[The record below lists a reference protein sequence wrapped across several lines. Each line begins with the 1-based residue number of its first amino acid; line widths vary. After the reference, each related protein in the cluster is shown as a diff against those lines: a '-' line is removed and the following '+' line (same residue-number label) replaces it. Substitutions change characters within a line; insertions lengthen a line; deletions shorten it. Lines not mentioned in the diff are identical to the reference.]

1 MKTLTLL
8 VCVCALSAC
17 FSVSEGHKKPW
28 KTYHKKNIVRQRV
41 TYHQLPFHPK
51 PQPNWNILLQ
61 KHLLFN
67 PHRYQKPSHPIKRKP
82 MSKPKCPV
90 KTNTVVNSNT
100 AGATTQIPSLS
111 PTFTSNKI
119 TESPGVTSFVQ
130 NPTTI
135 TEDINTGSSS
145 ATTSPQPSTAPPDTT
160 AAPSSPAPPDTTA
173 APPTSSPAP
182 PDTTVAPSS
191 PAPPDTTAAP
201 PTSSLTTLAPEPSS
215 TPLETTAPP
224 NTTPNPS
231 PTSLSPETSE
241 TTAALTTQTTTPA
254 AIQTTTVGQ
263 TTSPFTQ
270 NQNNTFWEHIYE
282 ILKYIYGFIP
292 NK

>member
-1 MKTLTLL
+1 FRNQWK
-8 VCVCALSAC
+8 
-17 FSVSEGHKKPW
+17 FSVLAFSFFLQVSEGHKKPW
-28 KTYHKKNIVRQRV
+28 KTYHKKSIVQQRV
-41 TYHQLPFHPK
+41 TYHRLPFHPK

-61 KHLLFN
+61 KHLLSN
-67 PHRYQKPSHPIKRKP
+67 PHRYQKPSRPIKRKP

-130 NPTTI
+130 NPITI

-173 APPTSSPAP
+173 
-182 PDTTVAPSS
+182 APSS

-263 TTSPFTQ
+263 TTS
-270 NQNNTFWEHIYE
+270 
-282 ILKYIYGFIP
+282 
-292 NK
+292 